1 MEHAVVHTETDLNTR
16 KKTEY
21 TPPHQTTL
29 KPQTV
34 GDYSLT
40 IELNCSRKIF
50 SDFQTFS
57 TAITVKNIPALRD
70 FLTHVKEVY
79 GDPTLQDGM
88 GELSHP
94 MLTTH
99 LKRGIGGGRISL
111 REGNRMFLVRFQVGV
126 KGEVVEQVSD
136 STVVCELLETLGLV
150 TRDEKL
156 GFVLRSS
163 LEPQMKII

>member
-1 MEHAVVHTETDLNTR
+1 M
-16 KKTEY
+16 
-21 TPPHQTTL
+21 
-29 KPQTV
+29 
-34 GDYSLT
+34 
-40 IELNCSRKIF
+40 
-50 SDFQTFS
+50 
-57 TAITVKNIPALRD
+57 
-70 FLTHVKEVY
+70 KEVY